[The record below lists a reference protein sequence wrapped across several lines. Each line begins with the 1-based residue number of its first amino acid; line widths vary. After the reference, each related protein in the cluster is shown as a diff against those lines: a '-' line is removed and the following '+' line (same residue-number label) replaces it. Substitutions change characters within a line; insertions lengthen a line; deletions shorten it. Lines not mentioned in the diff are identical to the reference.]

1 MQVDIRDK
9 VIVVTGAGR
18 GLGRSLALGLAAEGA
33 RVAVVARDEQKAV
46 STVEEIV
53 AQVPGAPKPL
63 AVVADVSD
71 EAQVQAAAEAVDT
84 HWGRV
89 DGLINNAGWMPPANS
104 MSVLGFELAELRR
117 VIDSNLVSC
126 FLTTKHFA
134 PVMIRGGGGRIVYVS
149 SIAAEHG
156 GAGRSGYGAT
166 KAAVN
171 NYSNVVHK
179 ELANQGIRTIALAPG
194 LTDTPGMREA
204 AGEEHIARVSA
215 LYPDGRVGQ
224 PEDIVPFAAFLCS
237 DAANHLS
244 GTVLTIRPFTG

>member
-1 MQVDIRDK
+1 MLVDIQDK

-18 GLGRSLALGLAAEGA
+18 GLGRTLALGLAAEGA
-33 RVAVVARDEQKAV
+33 RVAVVARDEQKAN
-46 STVEEIV
+46 STAEEIT
-53 AQVPGAPKPL
+53 AQVPAAPKPL
-63 AVVADVSD
+63 AVAADVSD
-71 EAQVQAAAEAVDT
+71 EAQVGAAAEAVDA

-89 DGLINNAGWMPPANS
+89 DGLINNAGWMPAAGS
-104 MSVLGFELAELRR
+104 MPVLGFELADLRR
-117 VIDSNLVSC
+117 IIDSNVVSC

-134 PVMIRGGGGRIVYVS
+134 PIMIRGGGGRIIYVS
-149 SIAAEHG
+149 SIGAEQG
-156 GAGRSGYGAT
+156 GPGSSAYGAT

-179 ELANQGIRTIALAPG
+179 ALADQGIRTTALAPG

-204 AGEEHIARVSA
+204 ATAEHVAHVSA
-215 LYPDGRVGQ
+215 RYPGGRVGQ

-244 GTVLTIRPFTG
+244 GTVLNIRPFTG